1 MPILQMKNFIGVED
15 RINAYLKLQSNVQLT
30 NDSKDEFRRLLRL
43 IARQAVREATDIMMF
58 NSETQLSK

>member
-1 MPILQMKNFIGVED
+1 MKNFIGVED
-15 RINAYLKLQSNVQLT
+15 RINANLKLQSNVQLT
-30 NDSKDEFRRLLRL
+30 NDSKEEFRRLLRL

>member
-1 MPILQMKNFIGVED
+1 MPLLQMKNFIGVED

-30 NDSKDEFRRLLRL
+30 NDTKDEFRRLLHL

>member
-1 MPILQMKNFIGVED
+1 MPLLQMKNFIGVED

-30 NDSKDEFRRLLRL
+30 NDTKDEFRRLLRL

>member
-30 NDSKDEFRRLLRL
+30 NDTKDEFRRLLRL

>member
-1 MPILQMKNFIGVED
+1 MKNFIGVED
-15 RINAYLKLQSNVQLT
+15 RIEAYLKLQTNVQLT

>member
-1 MPILQMKNFIGVED
+1 MPLLQMKNFIGVED

-30 NDSKDEFRRLLRL
+30 NDSKEEFRRLLRL

>member
-1 MPILQMKNFIGVED
+1 MKNFIGVED

-30 NDSKDEFRRLLRL
+30 NDSKEEFRRLLRL

>member
-1 MPILQMKNFIGVED
+1 MPLLQMKNFIGVED

-30 NDSKDEFRRLLRL
+30 NDSREEFRRLLRL

>member
-1 MPILQMKNFIGVED
+1 MKNFIGVED

-30 NDSKDEFRRLLRL
+30 NDSKEEFRRLLRL

-58 NSETQLSK
+58 NSETQLS

>member
-30 NDSKDEFRRLLRL
+30 NDSKEEFRRLLHL

>member
-1 MPILQMKNFIGVED
+1 MKNFIGVED

-30 NDSKDEFRRLLRL
+30 NDTKEEFRRLLRL

>member
-1 MPILQMKNFIGVED
+1 MKNFIGVED
-15 RINAYLKLQSNVQLT
+15 RIEAYLKLQTNVQLT

-58 NSETQLSK
+58 NSETQLS

>member
-1 MPILQMKNFIGVED
+1 MPLLQMKNFKGVED
-15 RINAYLKLQSNVQLT
+15 RIDAYLKLQTNVQLT
-30 NDSKDEFRRLLRL
+30 NDSKEEFRRLLRL

>member
-1 MPILQMKNFIGVED
+1 MPLLQMKNFIGVED

-30 NDSKDEFRRLLRL
+30 NDSREEFRRLLRL

-58 NSETQLSK
+58 NSETQLS

>member
-58 NSETQLSK
+58 NSETQLS

>member
-30 NDSKDEFRRLLRL
+30 NDSKEEFRRLLRL

>member
-30 NDSKDEFRRLLRL
+30 NDTKDEFRRLLHL

>member
-1 MPILQMKNFIGVED
+1 MKNFIGVED

-30 NDSKDEFRRLLRL
+30 NDTKDEFRRLLHL

>member
-1 MPILQMKNFIGVED
+1 MKNFIGVED

>member
-1 MPILQMKNFIGVED
+1 MPLLQMKNFIGVED

-30 NDSKDEFRRLLRL
+30 HDTKDEFRRLLRL

>member
-1 MPILQMKNFIGVED
+1 MPLLQMKNFIGVED
-15 RINAYLKLQSNVQLT
+15 RIEAYLKLQTNVQLT

>member
-1 MPILQMKNFIGVED
+1 MPLLQMKNFIGVED

>member
-1 MPILQMKNFIGVED
+1 MKNFIGVED

-30 NDSKDEFRRLLRL
+30 NDSREEFRRLLRL

-58 NSETQLSK
+58 NSETQLS

>member
-1 MPILQMKNFIGVED
+1 MKNFIGVED

-30 NDSKDEFRRLLRL
+30 NDTKDEFRRLLRL